1 MKKKTPPPPKPPES
15 SSEPPT
21 PSFPSSA
28 ETSSGSS
35 YSTISFLSPSNP
47 LVDSIPA
54 DVPQELNIENTELIQ
69 DVTRIRSHDNHSPV
83 SFVASGEKATQYETF
98 DPSQLILRDSEVQ

>member
-35 YSTISFLSPSNP
+35 YSTISFLSLSNP
-47 LVDSIPA
+47 LVDPIPA
-54 DVPQELNIENTELIQ
+54 DEHQELNIENTELIQ
-69 DVTRIRSHDNHSPV
+69 DVTRSHDNHSQV